1 MDPLCWNSET
11 MPTPPR
17 PFSGSIFIS
26 GAGVRVGRAL
36 ALAFADA
43 GYDLLLHAHRSRGP
57 VEEVA
62 EAVRAH
68 GRKASIFLA
77 DLSREEE
84 VERLAAEIREAT
96 PSLDVLVHNAAIY
109 EAIPFAAIDRARYR
123 RMQAINLEAPFFLSQ
138 ALLPL
143 LEKGR
148 DPLILHIGDIG
159 GERAEPGF
167 AHYSVSKAGILMLT
181 RALAV
186 ELAPRIR
193 VNAISPGTVIF
204 PEGLDD
210 ATRRAILARIPMG
223 REGTGD
229 DVARA
234 AVFLAKDAPY
244 FTGQILAVDGGRSA
258 LL

>member
-1 MDPLCWNSET
+1 M
-11 MPTPPR
+11 
-17 PFSGSIFIS
+17 
-26 GAGVRVGRAL
+26 GRAL

-43 GYDLLLHAHRSRGP
+43 GYDLLVHAHASRAP
-57 VEEVA
+57 LEEVVA
-62 EAVRAH
+62 EARAR
-68 GRKASIFLA
+68 GREARAFLA

-84 VERLAAEIREAT
+84 VERLAEEVRAAT

-109 EAIPFAAIDRARYR
+109 ERIPFTAIDRPRYR

-143 LEKGR
+143 LERGR
-148 DPLILHIGDIG
+148 SPLILHIGDIG

-167 AHYSVSKAGILMLT
+167 AHYSVSKAGLLMLT

-193 VNAISPGTVIF
+193 VNAISPGTVVF
-204 PEGLDD
+204 PENLDEE
-210 ATRRAILARIPMG
+210 ARRAILARIPMG
-223 REGTGD
+223 REGSAE
-229 DVARA
+229 DVART

-244 FTGQILAVDGGRSA
+244 LTGQILAVDGGRSA